1 MSGTNII
8 APAEISRQKLKQKTA
23 NNANNTVKIYRTLT
37 IMKKTCCVTI
47 GMQCNSGNNIENC
60 STLQFKTITQQ
71 PKNLVANET
80 KSTSSWHGKFKALT
94 TLHQKYICR

>member
-37 IMKKTCCVTI
+37 IMKK
-47 GMQCNSGNNIENC
+47 
-60 STLQFKTITQQ
+60 
-71 PKNLVANET
+71 LVV
-80 KSTSSWHGKFKALT
+80 
-94 TLHQKYICR
+94 